1 MIDSMIKTL
10 LVFTA
15 LLILGGIAPKSI
27 SSATDLE
34 VVEVSLTSGV
44 DSKTRDKYE
53 SIVYPAVSC
62 ENSNYID
69 NESLSTLYS
78 RINSKVFLWTRIRSN
93 RAVNLLHRWY
103 KEEIFYKTPSSF
115 YDSVQSILILLR
127 FVPPGTKWAELS
139 QVQLPV
145 NSSTS
150 WKTWSNYDFSK
161 PPSPEGKWR
170 VDVVDSKNTSEIL
183 CRVTFKVNAHD

>member
-78 RINSKVFLWTRIRSN
+78 RINSKVFLWTRIKSN
-93 RAVNLLHRWY
+93 KTVNLLHRWY
-103 KEEIFYKTPSSF
+103 KEEILSATPSSF
-115 YDSVQSILILLR
+115 FDSVKGILTIFRL
-127 FVPPGTKWAELS
+127 VPPGTEWAELS
-139 QVQLPV
+139 QVKLLV

-150 WKTWSNYDFSK
+150 WKTWSNYDFLK
-161 PPSPEGKWR
+161 NPSPEGKWR
-170 VDVVDSKNTSEIL
+170 VDVVDSRNTSKIL

>member
-44 DSKTRDKYE
+44 DRKTREKYD
-53 SIVYPAVSC
+53 SIVPVLC

-69 NESLSTLYS
+69 NESPILYS

-93 RAVNLLHRWY
+93 KAVNLLHRWY

-183 CRVTFKVNAHD
+183 CRVTFKVNTDD

>member
-78 RINSKVFLWTRIRSN
+78 RINSKVFLWTRIKSN
-93 RAVNLLHRWY
+93 KTVNLLHRWY
-103 KEEIFYKTPSSF
+103 KEEILSATRSSF
-115 YDSVQSILILLR
+115 FDSVKGILTLFRL
-127 FVPPGTKWAELS
+127 VPPGTEWAELS
-139 QVQLPV
+139 QVKLLV

-150 WKTWSNYDFSK
+150 WKTWSNYDFLK
-161 PPSPEGKWR
+161 NPSPEGMI
-170 VDVVDSKNTSEIL
+170 N
-183 CRVTFKVNAHD
+183 CF